1 MRIRL
6 ISLVIGM
13 FLLTM
18 LGCGGGGGGTAATD
32 QAAAVGSAPPAASPG
47 TTAPADTTTPAGT
60 TPPAD
65 STGTTPPAGA
75 TPPAAS
81 TGKVTLSW
89 DAPASTDIVGYK
101 VYYKADSAVAP
112 LNGAGAVEGASP
124 VNVSKQTTATIT
136 GLDRSR
142 VYYFAVTAYN
152 SAGQESAYS
161 NIASTPVL

>member
-6 ISLVIGM
+6 ISLVMGM
-13 FLLTM
+13 FLLTI
-18 LGCGGGGGGTAATD
+18 LGCGGGGGASSTD
-32 QAAAVGSAPPAASPG
+32 QAAAVGTASPTASAGTTTPAASTG
-47 TTAPADTTTPAGT
+47 TTAPA
-60 TPPAD
+60 
-65 STGTTPPAGA
+65 GA
-75 TPPAAS
+75 TAS

-89 DAPASTDIVGYK
+89 DASAAAGIAGYK
-101 VYYKADSAVAP
+101 IYYKADSAVAP

-124 VNVSKQTTATIT
+124 VTISNQTTATIT